1 MKRNLR
7 VLLSCALLLMAF
19 VTGAMAEEKSV
30 TFTNEVFPVVNG
42 QNNPFSATLD
52 EITFACSSGITA
64 NTSSKRYTEVRLY
77 KGSATQI
84 TAKENYLITKI
95 EITCTASGDANY
107 GPSKISFEE
116 DGAYTIDGKVGTW
129 AGTPSNSIVLTL
141 NAQSRFTSIV
151 VTYVT
156 SDTPVLSQPE
166 LAWDAKDV
174 KAYVLDGVL
183 QTTTLPI
190 FSKTTTAD
198 ATFESDNDEVATV
211 DAEGKITLTGKVG
224 TAVIKASCEAND
236 TYAAGSASTTI
247 SVAKAT
253 EIIPA
258 THFVENAHYALIV
271 ELSTESGAKV
281 VCAYSSESPANDAEY
296 LPVRDVIS
304 LGDAL
309 CVEDDALYTVEQG
322 TACYIVKNA
331 YDKYVYQQSGKN
343 NYSYSTDIPA
353 ENWTI
358 NDGLITNQ
366 TNSSVVYYS
375 TQYTSFGAY
384 TGDPK
389 ETDVVPVLYIV
400 RSEQT
405 EYVPSTKAEAEL
417 AFSETSL
424 KVFKGMDY
432 TVPTFSAKTSASVSF
447 KSSNESVATV
457 SAEGV
462 ITITGTAG
470 KAIITAT
477 SPENEEYQAGS
488 ATCTIT
494 VVEAVEVIK
503 ASKVADGLHYA
514 LVVKVGD
521 QLMSAYSNEDKN
533 YEFLPKKEVGDNGES
548 LFVETDAIYTFEKN
562 GDDFAIK
569 NAYDKYLYMDDTHN
583 SYNYT
588 TDLTSASNYLWSA
601 TIDAVSGEATITNI
615 GKEKVVNYD
624 SSYGTF
630 GCYSTTS
637 ESYTKPTLYILKS
650 EADRQAVRNISSE
663 KMGNGVIYDIN
674 GRRVCASYKGLIIIN
689 GVLKLQK

>member
-1 MKRNLR
+1 
-7 VLLSCALLLMAF
+7 MAF

-30 TFTNEVFPVVNG
+30 TFTNASFP
-42 QNNPFSATLD
+42 STTSALYTATLD
-52 EITFACSSGITA
+52 EIVSFATTKGTINADNFSVFASQTA
-64 NTSSKRYTEVRLY
+64 TISVIDGY
-77 KGSATQI
+77 K
-84 TAKENYLITKI
+84 ITKI
-95 EITCTASGDANY
+95 EVACTANNTSKY
-107 GPSKISFEE
+107 GP
-116 DGAYTIDGKVGTW
+116 GNIDGLGEDYSYDGKIGTW
-129 AGTPSNSIVLTL
+129 SG
-141 NAQSRFTSIV
+141 NATTSVTFSAKQQLRFTSIV

-166 LAWDAKDV
+166 LAWSAKEV
-174 KAYVLDGVL
+174 KAYILDGAL
-183 QTTTLPI
+183 QETTLPTL
-190 FSKTTTAD
+190 SKTTTAEVS
-198 ATFESDNDEVATV
+198 FESDNDEVATV

-358 NDGLITNQ
+358 NDGLLTNQ
-366 TNSSVVYYS
+366 TNNSVVYYS

-389 ETDVVPVLYIV
+389 ETYVVPVLYIV

-548 LFVETDAIYTFEKN
+548 LFLETDAIYTFEKN

-624 SSYGTF
+624 SGYGTF

-637 ESYTKPTLYILKS
+637 EAYTKPTLYILKS

-674 GRRVCASYKGLIIIN
+674 GRRVSASYKGLVIIN

>member
-271 ELSTESGAKV
+271 ELSTESGAKI
-281 VCAYSSESPANDAEY
+281 VC
-296 LPVRDVIS
+296 
-304 LGDAL
+304 
-309 CVEDDALYTVEQG
+309 
-322 TACYIVKNA
+322 
-331 YDKYVYQQSGKN
+331 
-343 NYSYSTDIPA
+343 
-353 ENWTI
+353 
-358 NDGLITNQ
+358 
-366 TNSSVVYYS
+366 
-375 TQYTSFGAY
+375 
-384 TGDPK
+384 
-389 ETDVVPVLYIV
+389 
-400 RSEQT
+400 
-405 EYVPSTKAEAEL
+405 
-417 AFSETSL
+417 
-424 KVFKGMDY
+424 
-432 TVPTFSAKTSASVSF
+432 
-447 KSSNESVATV
+447 
-457 SAEGV
+457 
-462 ITITGTAG
+462 
-470 KAIITAT
+470 
-477 SPENEEYQAGS
+477 
-488 ATCTIT
+488 
-494 VVEAVEVIK
+494 
-503 ASKVADGLHYA
+503 
-514 LVVKVGD
+514 
-521 QLMSAYSNEDKN
+521 AYSNEDKN

-548 LFVETDAIYTFEKN
+548 LFLETDAIYTFEKN

-637 ESYTKPTLYILKS
+637 EAYTKPTLYILKS

-674 GRRVCASYKGLIIIN
+674 GRRMSASYKGLVIIN

>member
-1 MKRNLR
+1 M
-7 VLLSCALLLMAF
+7 
-19 VTGAMAEEKSV
+19 
-30 TFTNEVFPVVNG
+30 
-42 QNNPFSATLD
+42 
-52 EITFACSSGITA
+52 
-64 NTSSKRYTEVRLY
+64 
-77 KGSATQI
+77 
-84 TAKENYLITKI
+84 
-95 EITCTASGDANY
+95 
-107 GPSKISFEE
+107 
-116 DGAYTIDGKVGTW
+116 DGA
-129 AGTPSNSIVLTL
+129 
-141 NAQSRFTSIV
+141 
-151 VTYVT
+151 
-156 SDTPVLSQPE
+156 
-166 LAWDAKDV
+166 
-174 KAYVLDGVL
+174 L
-183 QTTTLPI
+183 QETTLPTL
-190 FSKTTTAD
+190 SKTTTAEVS
-198 ATFESDNDEVATV
+198 FESDNDEVATV

-358 NDGLITNQ
+358 NDGLLTNQ
-366 TNSSVVYYS
+366 TNNSVVYYS

-389 ETDVVPVLYIV
+389 ETYVVPVLYIV

-637 ESYTKPTLYILKS
+637 EAYTKPTLYILKS

-674 GRRVCASYKGLIIIN
+674 GRRMSASYKGLVIIN

>member
-1 MKRNLR
+1 
-7 VLLSCALLLMAF
+7 MAF

-30 TFTNEVFPVVNG
+30 TFTNASFP
-42 QNNPFSATLD
+42 STTSALYTATLD
-52 EITFACSSGITA
+52 EIVSFATTKGTINADNFSVFASQTA
-64 NTSSKRYTEVRLY
+64 TISVIDGY
-77 KGSATQI
+77 K
-84 TAKENYLITKI
+84 ITKI
-95 EITCTASGDANY
+95 EVACTANNTSKY
-107 GPSKISFEE
+107 GP
-116 DGAYTIDGKVGTW
+116 GNIDGLGEDYSYDGKIGTW
-129 AGTPSNSIVLTL
+129 SG
-141 NAQSRFTSIV
+141 NATTSVTFSAKQQLRFTSIV

-166 LAWDAKDV
+166 LAWSAKEV
-174 KAYVLDGVL
+174 KAYILDGAL
-183 QTTTLPI
+183 QETTLPTL
-190 FSKTTTAD
+190 SKTTTAEVS
-198 ATFESDNDEVATV
+198 FESDNDEVATV

-358 NDGLITNQ
+358 NDGLLTNQ
-366 TNSSVVYYS
+366 TNNSVVYYS

-389 ETDVVPVLYIV
+389 ETYVVPVLYIV

-637 ESYTKPTLYILKS
+637 EAYTKPTLYILKS

-674 GRRVCASYKGLIIIN
+674 GRRVSASYKGLVIIN

>member
-1 MKRNLR
+1 
-7 VLLSCALLLMAF
+7 MAF

-271 ELSTESGAKV
+271 DLSTESEAKV
-281 VCAYSSESPANDAEY
+281 VSAYSNESVSSEY
-296 LPVRDVIS
+296 LPSKNVITI
-304 LGDAL
+304 GDAIY
-309 CVEDDALYTVEQG
+309 VEENNLF
-322 TACYIVKNA
+322 TAELSNASYIIKNA
-331 YDKYVYQQSGKN
+331 YGKYVSLNGKKF
-343 NYSYSTDIPA
+343 SYNTEVPTY
-353 ENWTI
+353 NWTI
-358 NDGLITNQ
+358 DIAENAVTIVNLEN
-366 TNSSVVYYS
+366 NSAVYYS
-375 TQYTSFGAY
+375 NTYGTFEASTSGI
-384 TGDPK
+384 K
-389 ETDVVPVLYIV
+389 PVLYIV
-400 RSEQT
+400 KSEQT

-601 TIDAVSGEATITNI
+601 TIDAVSGEATITNTNT

-624 SSYGTF
+624 SGYGTF

-637 ESYTKPTLYILKS
+637 EAYTKPTLYILKS

-674 GRRVCASYKGLIIIN
+674 GRRVSASYKGLVIIN

>member
-7 VLLSCALLLMAF
+7 ILLSCALLLMAF

-30 TFTNEVFPVVNG
+30 TFTNASFP
-42 QNNPFSATLD
+42 STTSALYTATLD
-52 EITFACSSGITA
+52 EIVSFATTKGTINADNFSVFASETA
-64 NTSSKRYTEVRLY
+64 TISVIDGY
-77 KGSATQI
+77 K
-84 TAKENYLITKI
+84 ITKI
-95 EITCTASGDANY
+95 EVACTANNTSKY
-107 GPSKISFEE
+107 GP
-116 DGAYTIDGKVGTW
+116 GNIDGLGEDYSYDGKIGTW
-129 AGTPSNSIVLTL
+129 SG
-141 NAQSRFTSIV
+141 NATTSVTFSAKQQLRFTSIV

-156 SDTPVLSQPE
+156 SDTPVLSQP
-166 LAWDAKDV
+166 
-174 KAYVLDGVL
+174 
-183 QTTTLPI
+183 
-190 FSKTTTAD
+190 
-198 ATFESDNDEVATV
+198 
-211 DAEGKITLTGKVG
+211 
-224 TAVIKASCEAND
+224 
-236 TYAAGSASTTI
+236 
-247 SVAKAT
+247 
-253 EIIPA
+253 
-258 THFVENAHYALIV
+258 
-271 ELSTESGAKV
+271 
-281 VCAYSSESPANDAEY
+281 
-296 LPVRDVIS
+296 
-304 LGDAL
+304 
-309 CVEDDALYTVEQG
+309 
-322 TACYIVKNA
+322 
-331 YDKYVYQQSGKN
+331 
-343 NYSYSTDIPA
+343 
-353 ENWTI
+353 
-358 NDGLITNQ
+358 
-366 TNSSVVYYS
+366 
-375 TQYTSFGAY
+375 
-384 TGDPK
+384 
-389 ETDVVPVLYIV
+389 
-400 RSEQT
+400 
-405 EYVPSTKAEAEL
+405 EL

-637 ESYTKPTLYILKS
+637 EAYTKPTLYILKS

-674 GRRVCASYKGLIIIN
+674 GRRVSASYKGLVIIN

>member
-1 MKRNLR
+1 
-7 VLLSCALLLMAF
+7 
-19 VTGAMAEEKSV
+19 MAEEKSV
-30 TFTNEVFPVVNG
+30 TFTNASFP
-42 QNNPFSATLD
+42 STTSALYTATLD
-52 EITFACSSGITA
+52 EIVSFATTKGTINADNFSVFASETA
-64 NTSSKRYTEVRLY
+64 TISVIDGY
-77 KGSATQI
+77 K
-84 TAKENYLITKI
+84 ITKI
-95 EITCTASGDANY
+95 EVACTANNTSKY
-107 GPSKISFEE
+107 GP
-116 DGAYTIDGKVGTW
+116 GNIDGLGEDYSYDGKIGTW
-129 AGTPSNSIVLTL
+129 SG
-141 NAQSRFTSIV
+141 NATTSVTFSAKQQLRFTSIV

-166 LAWDAKDV
+166 LAWSAKEV
-174 KAYVLDGVL
+174 KAYILDGAL
-183 QTTTLPI
+183 QETTLPTL
-190 FSKTTTAD
+190 SKTTTAEVS
-198 ATFESDNDEVATV
+198 FESDNDEVATV

-343 NYSYSTDIPA
+343 DYSYSTDIPA

-358 NDGLITNQ
+358 NDGLLTNQ
-366 TNSSVVYYS
+366 TNNSVVYYS

-389 ETDVVPVLYIV
+389 ETYVVPVLYIV

-583 SYNYT
+583 RYNYT

-601 TIDAVSGEATITNI
+601 TIDAVSGEATITNT

-624 SSYGTF
+624 SGYGTF

-637 ESYTKPTLYILKS
+637 EAYTKPTLYILKS

-674 GRRVCASYKGLIIIN
+674 GRRVSASYKGLVIIN

>member
-30 TFTNEVFPVVNG
+30 TFTNASFP
-42 QNNPFSATLD
+42 STTSALYTATLD
-52 EITFACSSGITA
+52 EIVSFATTKGTINADNFSVFASETA
-64 NTSSKRYTEVRLY
+64 TISVIDGY
-77 KGSATQI
+77 K
-84 TAKENYLITKI
+84 ITKI
-95 EITCTASGDANY
+95 EVACTANNTSKY
-107 GPSKISFEE
+107 GP
-116 DGAYTIDGKVGTW
+116 GNIDGLGEDYSYDGKIGTW
-129 AGTPSNSIVLTL
+129 SG
-141 NAQSRFTSIV
+141 NATTSVTFSAKQQLRFTSIV

-166 LAWDAKDV
+166 LAWSAKEV
-174 KAYVLDGVL
+174 KAYILDGAL
-183 QTTTLPI
+183 QETTLPTL
-190 FSKTTTAD
+190 SKTTTAEVS
-198 ATFESDNDEVATV
+198 FESDNDEVATV

-331 YDKYVYQQSGKN
+331 YDKYVYQQSGKK

-358 NDGLITNQ
+358 NDGLLTNQ
-366 TNSSVVYYS
+366 TNNSVVYYS
-375 TQYTSFGAY
+375 TQNTSFGAY

-389 ETDVVPVLYIV
+389 ETYVVPVLYIV

-477 SPENEEYQAGS
+477 CPENEEYQAGS

-637 ESYTKPTLYILKS
+637 EAYTKPTLYILKS

-674 GRRVCASYKGLIIIN
+674 GRRVSASYKGLVIIN

>member
-1 MKRNLR
+1 MID
-7 VLLSCALLLMAF
+7 
-19 VTGAMAEEKSV
+19 G
-30 TFTNEVFPVVNG
+30 
-42 QNNPFSATLD
+42 
-52 EITFACSSGITA
+52 
-64 NTSSKRYTEVRLY
+64 Y
-77 KGSATQI
+77 K
-84 TAKENYLITKI
+84 ITKI
-95 EITCTASGDANY
+95 EVACTANNTSKY
-107 GPSKISFEE
+107 GP
-116 DGAYTIDGKVGTW
+116 GNIDGLGEDYSYDGKIGTW
-129 AGTPSNSIVLTL
+129 SG
-141 NAQSRFTSIV
+141 NATTSVTFSAKQQLRFTSIV

-156 SDTPVLSQPE
+156 SDTPVLSQP
-166 LAWDAKDV
+166 
-174 KAYVLDGVL
+174 
-183 QTTTLPI
+183 
-190 FSKTTTAD
+190 
-198 ATFESDNDEVATV
+198 
-211 DAEGKITLTGKVG
+211 
-224 TAVIKASCEAND
+224 
-236 TYAAGSASTTI
+236 
-247 SVAKAT
+247 
-253 EIIPA
+253 
-258 THFVENAHYALIV
+258 
-271 ELSTESGAKV
+271 
-281 VCAYSSESPANDAEY
+281 
-296 LPVRDVIS
+296 
-304 LGDAL
+304 
-309 CVEDDALYTVEQG
+309 
-322 TACYIVKNA
+322 
-331 YDKYVYQQSGKN
+331 
-343 NYSYSTDIPA
+343 
-353 ENWTI
+353 
-358 NDGLITNQ
+358 
-366 TNSSVVYYS
+366 
-375 TQYTSFGAY
+375 
-384 TGDPK
+384 
-389 ETDVVPVLYIV
+389 
-400 RSEQT
+400 
-405 EYVPSTKAEAEL
+405 EL

-624 SSYGTF
+624 SGYGTF

-637 ESYTKPTLYILKS
+637 EAYTKPTLYILKS

-674 GRRVCASYKGLIIIN
+674 GRRMSASYKGLVIIN

>member
-1 MKRNLR
+1 
-7 VLLSCALLLMAF
+7 MAF

-30 TFTNEVFPVVNG
+30 TFTNASFP
-42 QNNPFSATLD
+42 STTSALYTATLD
-52 EITFACSSGITA
+52 EIVSFATTKGTINADNFSVFASQTA
-64 NTSSKRYTEVRLY
+64 TISVIDGY
-77 KGSATQI
+77 K
-84 TAKENYLITKI
+84 ITKI
-95 EITCTASGDANY
+95 EVACTANNTSKY
-107 GPSKISFEE
+107 GP
-116 DGAYTIDGKVGTW
+116 GNIDGLGEDYSYDGKIGTW
-129 AGTPSNSIVLTL
+129 SG
-141 NAQSRFTSIV
+141 NATTSVTFSAKQQLRFTSIV

-166 LAWDAKDV
+166 LAWSAKEV
-174 KAYVLDGVL
+174 KAYILDGAL
-183 QTTTLPI
+183 QETTLPTL
-190 FSKTTTAD
+190 SKTTTAEVS
-198 ATFESDNDEVATV
+198 FESDNDEVATV

-358 NDGLITNQ
+358 NDGLLTNQ
-366 TNSSVVYYS
+366 TNNSVVYYS

-389 ETDVVPVLYIV
+389 ETYVVPVLYIV

-417 AFSETSL
+417 AFNETSL

-624 SSYGTF
+624 SGYGTF

-637 ESYTKPTLYILKS
+637 EAYTKPTLYILKS

-674 GRRVCASYKGLIIIN
+674 GRRVSASYKGLVIIN

>member
-30 TFTNEVFPVVNG
+30 TFTNASFP
-42 QNNPFSATLD
+42 STTSALYTATLD
-52 EITFACSSGITA
+52 EIVSFATTKGTINADNFSVFASQTA
-64 NTSSKRYTEVRLY
+64 TISVIDGY
-77 KGSATQI
+77 K
-84 TAKENYLITKI
+84 ITKI
-95 EITCTASGDANY
+95 EVACTANNTSKY
-107 GPSKISFEE
+107 GP
-116 DGAYTIDGKVGTW
+116 GNIDGLGEDYSYDGKIGTW
-129 AGTPSNSIVLTL
+129 SG
-141 NAQSRFTSIV
+141 NATTSVTFSAKQQLRFTSIV

-166 LAWDAKDV
+166 LAWSAKEV
-174 KAYVLDGVL
+174 KAYILDGAP
-183 QTTTLPI
+183 QETTLPTL
-190 FSKTTTAD
+190 SKTTTAEVS
-198 ATFESDNDEVATV
+198 FESDNDEVATV

-271 ELSTESGAKV
+271 ELSTESGAKI
-281 VCAYSSESPANDAEY
+281 VC
-296 LPVRDVIS
+296 
-304 LGDAL
+304 
-309 CVEDDALYTVEQG
+309 
-322 TACYIVKNA
+322 
-331 YDKYVYQQSGKN
+331 
-343 NYSYSTDIPA
+343 
-353 ENWTI
+353 
-358 NDGLITNQ
+358 
-366 TNSSVVYYS
+366 
-375 TQYTSFGAY
+375 
-384 TGDPK
+384 
-389 ETDVVPVLYIV
+389 
-400 RSEQT
+400 
-405 EYVPSTKAEAEL
+405 
-417 AFSETSL
+417 
-424 KVFKGMDY
+424 
-432 TVPTFSAKTSASVSF
+432 
-447 KSSNESVATV
+447 
-457 SAEGV
+457 
-462 ITITGTAG
+462 
-470 KAIITAT
+470 
-477 SPENEEYQAGS
+477 
-488 ATCTIT
+488 
-494 VVEAVEVIK
+494 
-503 ASKVADGLHYA
+503 
-514 LVVKVGD
+514 
-521 QLMSAYSNEDKN
+521 AYSNEDKN